1 MCSQADDPCGTA
13 SRWAEKAAVPA
24 ATEAAT
30 RLGSDSKERSHT
42 CRSSHCEPHRRHLLS
57 TIGRLHMLLLHDP
70 HSSPSSRCTYEITCT
85 RKKERCDAALL
96 NRDAKPVFF
105 ARVIRQTR
113 LRRPKEKTL
122 VGWSRV
128 GRSVVCV
135 CVTVTMNT
143 APPGFAGASA
153 GGGVLTRH
161 GAGPGL
167 GACRSCCFHLG
178 GTCCP
183 PLPR

>member
-1 MCSQADDPCGTA
+1 M
-13 SRWAEKAAVPA
+13 PA

-57 TIGRLHMLLLHDP
+57 TIGRLHTLLLHDP

-143 APPGFAGASA
+143 A
-153 GGGVLTRH
+153 LI
-161 GAGPGL
+161 
-167 GACRSCCFHLG
+167 
-178 GTCCP
+178 
-183 PLPR
+183 